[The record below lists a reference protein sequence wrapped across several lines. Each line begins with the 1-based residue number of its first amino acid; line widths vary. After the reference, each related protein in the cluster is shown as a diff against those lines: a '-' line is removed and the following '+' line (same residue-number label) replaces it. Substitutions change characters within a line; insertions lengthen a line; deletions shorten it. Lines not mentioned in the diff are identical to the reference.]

1 MNKFVATNQQTKQNV
16 DRQQQI
22 IIKRKLAKF

>member
-1 MNKFVATNQQTKQNV
+1 MNKFVATNQTKQNV
-16 DRQQQI
+16 NRQQQI

>member
-1 MNKFVATNQQTKQNV
+1 MNKFVATNQTKQNV